1 MRTNAENA
9 PKMLHFLVIVYGNIP
24 ESYPFLGKKAIDLMK
39 ISGHPVL
46 RSLLK
51 CCLAEKRKE
60 LRPCIKITV
69 KQNNDIVIDIFS
81 GINMSTQ
88 PY

>member
-1 MRTNAENA
+1 MV
-9 PKMLHFLVIVYGNIP
+9 HFLIIVYGNIP

-39 ISGHPVL
+39 IGGHPVL
-46 RSLLK
+46 RSWLK
-51 CCLAEKRKE
+51 GCLAEKRKE
-60 LRPCIKITV
+60 LPPCIKITG
-69 KQNNDIVIDIFS
+69 KQNNDIDIFS

>member
-9 PKMLHFLVIVYGNIP
+9 PKMLHFFVIVYGNIP

-46 RSLLK
+46 RSFVKVLSG
-51 CCLAEKRKE
+51 RKE
-60 LRPCIKITV
+60 ERVTSMHKDHSETE
-69 KQNNDIVIDIFS
+69 
-81 GINMSTQ
+81 
-88 PY
+88 